1 MYIYLCSSV
10 LEITS
15 TIKDGVKIKSIDKL
29 NLKLKLK
36 RQRKRKLKLKVHGID
51 DDNDNYN
58 M

>member
-1 MYIYLCSSV
+1 MHISLCWSV

-36 RQRKRKLKLKVHGID
+36 RQRKLKLKVHGID

-58 M
+58 I